1 MKELSFIKNFRSGKS
16 KKKKD
21 QKPRSKTREWIDALK
36 FAIIVA
42 TILKWGLISAFT
54 IPTPSMEG
62 SLLVGDYLFVS
73 KIHYGPRT
81 PVTPLQVP
89 LTHQK
94 IPLLNIASYLDWIQ
108 LPSVRLPGFRDVKR
122 NEPVVFNYPGN
133 PNIPGEEDHP
143 VDLKTYYVKRCV
155 AIPGDVLEIKDMQ
168 LYINGEIASNP
179 PKMQTSYKVTSP
191 VPVNRRVFMRNGI
204 WDVEN
209 WGVNTY
215 YVKGAMEADMEQLS
229 EIPNITVE
237 KMSVDPLTGALKSW
251 EPGEGQVN
259 VYPDGMQLSWNEDH
273 YGPLMVPAKG
283 ETISINPENLLKYG
297 YFIEHYE
304 GLDSVTIE
312 NETLTINGQQVQEYT
327 FNQDYYF
334 MVGDNRHNSIDS
346 RFWGFVPEDHIMGK
360 PLFVWMSIDSNQ
372 SWLKKI
378 RWNRLFKGIE

>member
-1 MKELSFIKNFRSGKS
+1 MSFKKYFGKKTADQKKS
-16 KKKKD
+16 KKPK
-21 QKPRSKTREWIDALK
+21 SKTREWIDALK

-94 IPLLNIASYLDWIQ
+94 IPLLNISSYLDWIQ
-108 LPSVRLPGFRDVKR
+108 LPSVRLPGFRDVRR

-133 PNIPGEEDHP
+133 PNVPGEEDHP

-155 AIPGDVLEIKDMQ
+155 AIPGDVLEIRNRQ
-168 LYINGEIASNP
+168 LYINGEAAVNP

-191 VPVNRRVFMRNGI
+191 VPINRRVFMRNGI

-215 YVKGAMEADMEQLS
+215 YVKGAMEDDIEKLS

-237 KMSVDPLTGALKSW
+237 KMSVDPMTGALKQW
-251 EPGEGQVN
+251 EPGEGQIN
-259 VYPDGMQLSWNEDH
+259 VYPDGNKLSWNEDN
-273 YGPLMVPAKG
+273 YGPLLIPAQG
-283 ETISINPENLLKYG
+283 TTIEINQENLLKYG
-297 YFIEHYE
+297 YFIENYE
-304 GLDSVTIE
+304 GLEDVTVE
-312 NETLTINGQQVQEYT
+312 EETLTIDGQEVQEYT

-346 RFWGFVPEDHIMGK
+346 RFWGFVPEDHVMGK
-360 PLFVWMSIDSNQ
+360 PLFVWMSIDGNQ
-372 SWLKKI
+372 SWFKKI
-378 RWNRLFKGIE
+378 RWSRLFQGIK

>member
-1 MKELSFIKNFRSGKS
+1 MKQMSFMKDFWKKK

-21 QKPRSKTREWIDALK
+21 HKPRSKTREWIDALK

-89 LTHQK
+89 LTHQQ
-94 IPLLNIASYLDWIQ
+94 IPLLNISSYLDWIQ

-155 AIPGDVLEIKDMQ
+155 AIPGDVVEIKDMQ
-168 LYINGEIASNP
+168 LFINGEASINP
-179 PKMQTSYKVTSP
+179 SKMQVSYKVTSP
-191 VPVNRRVFMRNGI
+191 LPINRRVFMRNGI

-215 YVKGAMEADMEQLS
+215 YIKGAIAEDIQKLS
-229 EIPNITVE
+229 SIPNITLE
-237 KMSVDPLTGALKSW
+237 KMSVDPITGALKTW
-251 EPGEGQVN
+251 NPGEGQVN
-259 VYPDGMQLSWNEDH
+259 VYPDGAKMNWNEDN
-273 YGPLMVPAKG
+273 YGPLMIPAKG
-283 ETISINPENLLKYG
+283 STIQINAENLLKYEF
-297 YFIEHYE
+297 FIQNYE
-304 GLDSVTIE
+304 GLE
-312 NETLTINGQQVQEYT
+312 NVVIDDQILTIDGEQINEYT
-327 FNQDYYF
+327 FKQDYYF
-334 MVGDNRHNSIDS
+334 MMGDNRHNSIDS

-378 RWNRLFKGIE
+378 RWSRLFKVIE